1 MRSVRKSGRRVTA
14 SESAAR
20 RECPFSAPRPGREPG
35 GVDVTDLDG
44 DPLRQLSLWLDAARA
59 ADQPMPEAMTIAT
72 ATSDGVPSARLV
84 VLRGLRRGLVFFTDC
99 ESERGADLAANPRA
113 AAVLH
118 WLVPV
123 HRQVR
128 VAGSAERVGE
138 DEVDE
143 YWSSRPRRPSQRG
156 RLAAKPRRRQPDDPG
171 NAGQGHPAGSPR
183 RSRCSPAATLG
194 RFPGAAIPRRVLAG
208 ITGRPARPDPLPHR
222 RQRLDHRAAITVT
235 VNGPG
240 KREAHNQA
248 ARPTTCCN
256 SLKSAEPS
264 APPGTVP
271 NRRMFAARLL
281 ADCELGL
288 RTDCPVITCRA

>member
-1 MRSVRKSGRRVTA
+1 MRSVRKSGRPVAA

-20 RECPFSAPRPGREPG
+20 PECPFSAPRPGRETG
-35 GVDVTDLDG
+35 RVDVTDLDG

-99 ESERGADLAANPRA
+99 ESEKGADLAANPRA

-143 YWSSRPRRPSQRG
+143 YWSSRPPPSVSARPPRG
-156 RLAAKPRRRQPDDPG
+156 KAASSPSRTILETQARDILR
-171 NAGQGHPAGSPR
+171 GHPGGAGVPRLLRWGGFRVLPSRVEFWRESPDGLHDRIRYRTAGSGWITER
-183 RSRCSPAATLG
+183 LSP
-194 RFPGAAIPRRVLAG
+194 
-208 ITGRPARPDPLPHR
+208 
-222 RQRLDHRAAITVT
+222 
-235 VNGPG
+235 
-240 KREAHNQA
+240 
-248 ARPTTCCN
+248 
-256 SLKSAEPS
+256 
-264 APPGTVP
+264 
-271 NRRMFAARLL
+271 
-281 ADCELGL
+281 
-288 RTDCPVITCRA
+288 